1 MNDNIYFMA
10 LGGGQRVG
18 ASCYYI
24 KLGLSNLILDCGL
37 GIDQNILFEPNLY
50 CLLTSPFIQSLSQ
63 LNQVYISHAHLDHVG
78 YLPKLLKETPNT
90 PVFMTEMTAF
100 LSEYQIYDKNFINPY
115 RKHTKERERIAT
127 QYLLEN
133 KVVYVSYMQTID
145 MQQYKVTFF
154 PAGHI
159 PGAMMMLFEYK
170 NRKIL
175 YTGDFS
181 VSATPLTDGFSLPD
195 GIEID
200 TVIMCGLYAKRP
212 SVKRYSDGLR
222 RLVEQ
227 VIHLLQNGRNV
238 YCRVQQLSKG
248 VEFLKVL
255 NERNKEENLN
265 YNIFIEEEVFRIVKK
280 MEQLSIPIITENNY
294 LLGTCKEKQ
303 MHVIIGSKKID
314 LFPEYEKVKVD
325 FTLHVN
331 FDEMIQF
338 IKRIN
343 PKKAVIVH
351 CSEQDKDSGDT
362 IEQRLMTDAQ
372 SRTQFIFAE
381 EEERYII

>member
-63 LNQVYISHAHLDHVG
+63 LSQIYISHAHLDHVG
-78 YLPKLLKETPNT
+78 YLPKLLKETSNT

-115 RKHTKERERIAT
+115 RKNIKERERMAT
-127 QYLLEN
+127 QYLLA
-133 KVVYVSYMQTID
+133 KKAVYVSYMQTID
-145 MQQYKVTFF
+145 MKQYKVTFF

-170 NRKIL
+170 NRKVL

-181 VSATPLTDGFSLPD
+181 VNATPLTDGFNLPD

-200 TVIMCGLYAKRP
+200 TVIMCGLYAKHP
-212 SVKRYSDGLR
+212 SVKRYSDSLD

-227 VIHLLQNGRNV
+227 VFRLLQNGKKV

-303 MHVIIGSKKID
+303 MHMIIGNKKID

-325 FTLHVN
+325 FTLHVD
-331 FDEMIQF
+331 FDGMVQF
-338 IKRIN
+338 IKKIN
-343 PKKAVIVH
+343 PKKVVIVH
-351 CSEQDKDSGDT
+351 CSEQDKDSEDT

-372 SRTQFIFAE
+372 SRTQVIFAE
-381 EEERYII
+381 EKEIYTI

>member
-1 MNDNIYFMA
+1 M
-10 LGGGQRVG
+10 
-18 ASCYYI
+18 
-24 KLGLSNLILDCGL
+24 
-37 GIDQNILFEPNLY
+37 
-50 CLLTSPFIQSLSQ
+50 
-63 LNQVYISHAHLDHVG
+63 
-78 YLPKLLKETPNT
+78 
-90 PVFMTEMTAF
+90 
-100 LSEYQIYDKNFINPY
+100 
-115 RKHTKERERIAT
+115 
-127 QYLLEN
+127 
-133 KVVYVSYMQTID
+133 
-145 MQQYKVTFF
+145 
-154 PAGHI
+154 
-159 PGAMMMLFEYK
+159 
-170 NRKIL
+170 
-175 YTGDFS
+175 
-181 VSATPLTDGFSLPD
+181 
-195 GIEID
+195 
-200 TVIMCGLYAKRP
+200 
-212 SVKRYSDGLR
+212 
-222 RLVEQ
+222 
-227 VIHLLQNGRNV
+227 

>member
-63 LNQVYISHAHLDHVG
+63 LSQIYISHAHLDHVG

-100 LSEYQIYDKNFINPY
+100 LSEYQIYDKNFISPY
-115 RKHTKERERIAT
+115 RKNIKERERMAT
-127 QYLLEN
+127 QYLLA
-133 KVVYVSYMQTID
+133 KKAVYVSYMQTID

-170 NRKIL
+170 NRKVL

-181 VSATPLTDGFSLPD
+181 VNATPLTDGFNLPD

-200 TVIMCGLYAKRP
+200 TVIMCGLYAKHP
-212 SVKRYSDGLR
+212 SVKRYSDSLD

-227 VIHLLQNGRNV
+227 VFRLLQNGKKV

-303 MHVIIGSKKID
+303 MHMIIGNKKID

-325 FTLHVN
+325 FTLHVD
-331 FDEMIQF
+331 FDGMVQF
-338 IKRIN
+338 IKKIN
-343 PKKAVIVH
+343 PKKVVIVH
-351 CSEQDKDSGDT
+351 CSEQDKDSEDT

-372 SRTQFIFAE
+372 SRTQVIFAE
-381 EEERYII
+381 EKEIYTI